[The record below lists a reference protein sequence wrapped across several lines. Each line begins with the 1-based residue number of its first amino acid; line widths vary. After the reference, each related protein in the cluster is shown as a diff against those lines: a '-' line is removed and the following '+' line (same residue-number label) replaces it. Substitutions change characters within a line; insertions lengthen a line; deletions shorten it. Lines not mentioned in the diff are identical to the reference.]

1 MNSGSKTT
9 LETLPSQKP
18 NNVEVWTE
26 KIDRDRY
33 QISAKLLI
41 PHSRQQVWQV
51 ITDYEALPD
60 FIPNLVKSQ
69 RLTHPE
75 LGIRVEQ
82 IGSKC
87 AFHFCFSARVVVDFI
102 EHFPHKIQFQMVEG
116 DFKVFSGEWKLLPY
130 CDRLCRCAE
139 RNRNKNHSELHYSL
153 QIAPKIPMPIAFL
166 KKQLHQDLPVN
177 LLAISQRVSEV
188 FS

>member
-1 MNSGSKTT
+1 MNSGSKTI

-33 QISAKLLI
+33 QISAKLPI

-51 ITDYEALPD
+51 ITNYEALPD
-60 FIPNLVKSQ
+60 FIPNLVKCQ
-69 RLTHPE
+69 RLPHPE
-75 LGIRVEQ
+75 SGIRFEQ

-130 CDRLCRCAE
+130 FDRDE
-139 RNRNKNHSELHYSL
+139 NFSELHYSL
-153 QIAPKIPMPIAFL
+153 QIAPKIPMPIALL

-177 LLAISQRVSEV
+177 LDAISQRVSEV
-188 FS
+188 FC

>member
-1 MNSGSKTT
+1 LSGILQDDMNSGSKTT

-18 NNVEVWTE
+18 NKVEVWTE

-33 QISAKLLI
+33 QISAKLPI
-41 PHSRQQVWQV
+41 PHSPQQVWQV

-60 FIPNLVKSQ
+60 FIPNLVKCQ
-69 RLTHPE
+69 RLPHPE
-75 LGIRVEQ
+75 SGIRVEQ

-87 AFHFCFSARVVVDFI
+87 ALHFCFSARVVVDFI

-116 DFKVFSGEWKLLPY
+116 DFKVFSGEWKLLP
-130 CDRLCRCAE
+130 
-139 RNRNKNHSELHYSL
+139 NRNFSELHYSL
-153 QIAPKIPMPIAFL
+153 QIAPKILMPIAFL
-166 KKQLHQDLPVN
+166 KKQLHHDLPVN

-188 FS
+188 FN

>member
-1 MNSGSKTT
+1 LSGILQDDMNSGSKTI
-9 LETLPSQKP
+9 LETLPLQKL

-33 QISAKLLI
+33 QISAKLTI
-41 PHSRQQVWQV
+41 PHSPQKVWQV

-69 RLTHPE
+69 RLIHPE
-75 LGIRVEQ
+75 SGIRVEQ
-82 IGSKC
+82 IGFKC
-87 AFHFCFSARVVVDFI
+87 ALHFCFSARVVVDFI

-116 DFKVFSGEWKLLPY
+116 DFKVFSGEWKLLP
-130 CDRLCRCAE
+130 DRD
-139 RNRNKNHSELHYSL
+139 RNENFSELHYSL

>member
-1 MNSGSKTT
+1 LSGILQDDMNSGSKTI
-9 LETLPSQKP
+9 LETLPSQKL

-33 QISAKLLI
+33 QISAKLTI
-41 PHSRQQVWQV
+41 PHQNQQVWQV
-51 ITDYEALPD
+51 ITNYEALPD
-60 FIPNLVKSQ
+60 FIPNLVKCQ
-69 RLTHPE
+69 RLPHPE
-75 LGIRVEQ
+75 SGIRFEQ

-102 EHFPHKIQFQMVEG
+102 EHFLHKIQFQMVEG
-116 DFKVFSGEWKLLPY
+116 DFKVFSGEWRLLPH
-130 CDRLCRCAE
+130 CNE
-139 RNRNKNHSELHYSL
+139 NFSELHYSL
-153 QIAPKIPMPIAFL
+153 QVVPKIPMPIAIL